1 VLRERVLAA
10 RAQLLGPEHP
20 GRLTSAHHLGVSLC
34 EQGDLGAAGRHV
46 ESAYRAGPRGLGPT
60 HPDARSSRDGVE
72 RVLDGLGE
80 AAAAALEAE

>member
-10 RAQLLGPEHP
+10 RTQLLGPEHP
-20 GRLTSAHHLGVSLC
+20 GRLTSAHDLGVSLC
-34 EQGDLGAAGRHV
+34 EQGDLAAADRHV
-46 ESAYRAGPRGLGPT
+46 ESAYRAGARGPGPT
-60 HPDARSSRDGVE
+60 HPDVPSSGDGLE